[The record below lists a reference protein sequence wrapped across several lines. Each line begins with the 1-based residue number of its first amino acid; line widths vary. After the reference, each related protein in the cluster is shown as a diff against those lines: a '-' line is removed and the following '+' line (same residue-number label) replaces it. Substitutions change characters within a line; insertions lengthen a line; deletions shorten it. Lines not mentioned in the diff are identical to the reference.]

1 MGKSDNKN
9 VSKETNNIILGS
21 DKRLKKLN
29 ENNLTHIPSFLS
41 SFVPQHFIEDPP
53 GVRDYVRHWE
63 AIGDLHVMSAL
74 KETRVEM
81 KKQQRL
87 GWELGWGFGWARS
100 NLGNDLEK
108 TSEDPNYVKALAE
121 GMVLSVCVCMCW
133 WWWEEDLELE

>member
-9 VSKETNNIILGS
+9 VRKKTNNIILGS

-63 AIGDLHVMSAL
+63 AIGD
-74 KETRVEM
+74 
-81 KKQQRL
+81 
-87 GWELGWGFGWARS
+87 
-100 NLGNDLEK
+100 
-108 TSEDPNYVKALAE
+108 
-121 GMVLSVCVCMCW
+121 
-133 WWWEEDLELE
+133 